1 MEDVIF
7 KHALINAVEHDGK
20 ANVQAVIKRVIA
32 ENPELKA
39 KIKELIENVKKIVN
53 EVNSLSLEEQKR
65 KLNELDIKI
74 EKKAVKKFELP
85 ELPDAEFGKV
95 VTAFPP
101 EPSKY
106 PHIGHAKAA
115 FLNFLYAKKYGG
127 KFILRFED
135 TNPEMV
141 KEEYYEAIINGLKWL
156 GIEWDKIDYSSDHM
170 EKFYEA
176 VEKLIKEGNAYV
188 CLCKPETIRKNRASK
203 KECKHRMQNVEENLL
218 LWEKMKKD
226 LEEGKGVVRLKIDMK
241 HVNATMR
248 DPSIMRIVETP
259 HPRTRKKYRVWP
271 TYDFGTAMM
280 DGWEGVTHRL
290 RSKEFE
296 VRKEL
301 QQYIQKL
308 FGFKPSKTI
317 EFGRLN
323 LEGVETS
330 GRVIREMIKKRKLL
344 GWDDPR
350 LATLMALK
358 KRGFVPEAIKN
369 FILLTGISKAE
380 GIVSWNLLE
389 AENRKV
395 VDPLANRYMVVLN
408 PVEIS
413 LENAPEIKDVRINL
427 HPDFPE
433 RGFRNIPINTKKI
446 FIEKEDFKKYKNKEV
461 GLMYFGTIKVG
472 LKAKFISKE
481 IPFEIPKIHWCS
493 EPNLKIKIVMPNS
506 KIVEAIGDP
515 GIKTLKRDEI
525 IQMPRVGF
533 ARVEKEYKDI
543 ILYYSHK

>member
-1 MEDVIF
+1 MEEIIF
-7 KHALINAVEHDGK
+7 KHALVNAVEHGGK
-20 ANVQAVIKRVIA
+20 ADVQAVIKKVIA
-32 ENPELKA
+32 EKPEFKA
-39 KIKELIENVKKIVN
+39 KIKELIEMAKKTVN
-53 EVNSLSLEEQKR
+53 EINSISLEEQKE
-65 KLNELDIKI
+65 KLEELGIKI
-74 EKKAVKKFELP
+74 EKKKVEKFELP
-85 ELPDAEFGKV
+85 ELPGAEFGKV

-141 KEEYYEAIINGLKWL
+141 KDEYYEAIIEGMKWL
-156 GIEWDKIDYSSDHM
+156 GIEWDILDYSSDHM
-170 EKFYEA
+170 KKFYDA
-176 VEKLIKEGNAYV
+176 VEKMILESKAYV
-188 CLCKPETIRKNRASK
+188 CLCKVETIRKNRASG
-203 KECKHRMQNVEENLL
+203 KECKHRMQNVEENLEM
-218 LWEKMKKD
+218 WKKMKKD
-226 LEEGKGVVRLKIDMK
+226 FKEGEAVVRLKIDMK

-248 DPSIMRIVETP
+248 DPSIMRIVETA
-259 HPRTRKKYRVWP
+259 HPRTGKKYRVWP

-280 DGWEGVTHRL
+280 DGWECVTHRL

-308 FGFKPSKTI
+308 FGFKPSQTI

-323 LEGVETS
+323 LKGVPTS
-330 GRVIREMIKKRKLL
+330 GRIIREMIKKGKLF

-350 LATLMALK
+350 LTTLMALK

-369 FILLTGISKAE
+369 FILLTGVSKAE
-380 GIVSWNLLE
+380 GVVTWELLE
-389 AENRKV
+389 AENRKA

-408 PVEIS
+408 PVEIA
-413 LENAPEIKDVRINL
+413 LEGAPEIKEVEINL

-433 RGFRNIPINTKKI
+433 RGVRKIPVNVKKI
-446 FIEKEDFKKYKNKEV
+446 LIEKEDYKKYKNKEV
-461 GLMYFGTIKVG
+461 GLMYFATIKIG
-472 LKAKFISKE
+472 EKIKFVSKE
-481 IPFEIPKIHWCS
+481 VPLEIQKIHWCS
-493 EPNLKIKIVMPNS
+493 EPNLKIKIMMPNG
-506 KIVEAIGDP
+506 KLVEAVGEP
-515 GIKTLKRDEI
+515 EMKKLKKDQI

-533 ARVEKEYKDI
+533 ARVDKEYKDI
-543 ILYYSHK
+543 ILYYTHK

>member
-1 MEDVIF
+1 MEEIIF
-7 KHALINAVEHDGK
+7 KCALMNAIGHDGR
-20 ANVQAVIKRVIA
+20 ADVQAVIKKVIA
-32 ENPELKA
+32 ERPELKSN
-39 KIKELIENVKKIVN
+39 IKELIEKVKKIVG

-65 KLNELDIKI
+65 KLDELGIKI
-74 EKKAVKKFELP
+74 EKKMVGKSELP
-85 ELPDAEFGKV
+85 DLPDAEFGKV

-141 KEEYYEAIINGLKWL
+141 KEEYYEAIIDGMKWL
-156 GIEWDKIDYSSDHM
+156 GIEWDKLDYSSDHM
-170 EKFYEA
+170 KNFYEA
-176 VEKLIKEGNAYV
+176 VEKLISEDKAYV
-188 CLCKPETIRKNRASK
+188 CLCKVETIRKNRASG
-203 KECKHRMQNVEENLL
+203 KECKHRMQEVKENLL
-218 LWEKMKKD
+218 LWKKMKKD
-226 LEEGKGVVRLKIDMK
+226 FKEGEAVVRLKINMK
-241 HVNATMR
+241 HENATMR
-248 DPSIMRIVETP
+248 DPSIMRIVEVP
-259 HPRTRKKYRVWP
+259 HPRTKERYRVWP

-323 LEGVETS
+323 LKGVPTS
-330 GRVIREMIKKRKLL
+330 GRIIREMIKKGKLL

-350 LATLMALK
+350 LTTLMALK
-358 KRGFVPEAIKN
+358 KRGFAPEAIKN
-369 FILLTGISKAE
+369 FILLTGVSKAE
-380 GIVSWNLLE
+380 GVVTWELLE

-395 VDPLANRYMVVLN
+395 VDSAANRYMVVLS
-408 PVEIS
+408 PRKIA
-413 LENAPEIKDVRINL
+413 LEEAPEIKDVKINL

-433 RGFRNIPINTKKI
+433 RGFRKIPVNIRKI
-446 FIEKEDFKKYKNKEV
+446 LIEREDYKKYKNKEV
-461 GLMYFGTIKVG
+461 GLMYFATIKIG
-472 LKAKFISKE
+472 LKTKFVSKE
-481 IPFEIPKIHWCS
+481 VPLEVPKIHWCS
-493 EPNLKIKIVMPNS
+493 EPNLKIKIVMPNG
-506 KIVEAIGDP
+506 KTVKAVGEP
-515 GIKTLKRDEI
+515 EMKTLKKDQI